1 MVLLN
6 AGKAARNAG
15 KTVNRTNTCGGPM
28 KAGIGK
34 GVGTSRSAVVMS
46 VMRRAPNSLAK
57 NCNEKKQTTHM
68 YSNSGSVSGTQSSP
82 TYGGGFPVNTA

>member
-57 NCNEKKQTTHM
+57 NCNGKKQTNS
-68 YSNSGSVSGTQSSP
+68 YSYSTSM
-82 TYGGGFPVNTA
+82 

>member
-15 KTVNRTNTCGGPM
+15 KTINRTNTCGGNM

-34 GVGTSRSAVVMS
+34 GVGTCRSVVVMS

-57 NCNEKKQTTHM
+57 KCVK
-68 YSNSGSVSGTQSSP
+68 
-82 TYGGGFPVNTA
+82 